1 MNDFLAEPI
10 YTTVKGKPKKLL
22 TKLMLMFC
30 AIPVLL
36 NCVLVAP
43 LRVMVASDV
52 ASSGILEQ
60 VLIYTGDFLDLT
72 VFSVSY
78 ALIIFSVLLLT
89 KKHSRYVIIFYTVV
103 YMANIPLKILMNIP
117 VEGTL
122 GSSLSISLDLFYLLF
137 YFAFTML
144 QLLIVYIFAVTDSG
158 KYLRRVAYERSRAEK
173 KAKESRAEKKKNKKA
188 TVAVI
193 LDEKTK
199 KELEVLPLKNL
210 FDLKNPL
217 LCSAFKMSLVIV
229 GVKLISR
236 ILNDIQMG
244 APTTLPQVLVMIVYY
259 LSDIIYG
266 VIAYFMAMFV
276 FSYAY
281 DKLKLSPEDS
291 ENKEEAEDNSPASL
305 I

>member
-10 YTTVKGKPKKLL
+10 YTTVKGKPKRLL
-22 TKLMLMFC
+22 TKLMLLFC

-43 LRVMVASDV
+43 LRVILASNV
-52 ASSGILEQ
+52 TSSEILGQ
-60 VLIYTGDFLDLT
+60 VLIYLGDFLDLT
-72 VFSVSY
+72 AFSVSY

-89 KKHSRYVIIFYTVV
+89 KKHSRFVIIFYTLM
-103 YMANIPLKILMNIP
+103 YIANIPLKILMNIP
-117 VEGTL
+117 LEGTL
-122 GSSLSISLDLFYLLF
+122 GSALSISLDLFYLLF
-137 YFAFTML
+137 YFALTML
-144 QLLIVYIFAVTDSG
+144 QLLIVYIFAVTDSD
-158 KYLRRVAYERSRAEK
+158 KFIRRVAFERDRAKK
-173 KAKESRAEKKKNKKA
+173 KAKETKESKKSKKSSLG
-188 TVAVI
+188 VI

-199 KELEVLPLKNL
+199 KELQILPFKKM
-210 FDLKNPL
+210 FDLGNPL
-217 LCSAFKMSLVIV
+217 LRSAFKMSLVIV

-244 APTTLPQVLVMIVYY
+244 APTSLPQVLVMIVYY

-276 FSYAY
+276 FTYAY
-281 DKLKLSPEDS
+281 DKLKLDKNDA
-291 ENKEEAEDNSPASL
+291 ENIKEAEDDSPASL